1 MADAAA
7 NAHANLLRIRKER
20 VHSTMLVEVLAL
32 LIFLAMTFAFLNG
45 ILFHTG
51 LRPLAHKKENLLEVE
66 HNGEKLLVPIAREQS
81 R

>member
-1 MADAAA
+1 
-7 NAHANLLRIRKER
+7 
-20 VHSTMLVEVLAL
+20 
-32 LIFLAMTFAFLNG
+32 MTFAFLNG